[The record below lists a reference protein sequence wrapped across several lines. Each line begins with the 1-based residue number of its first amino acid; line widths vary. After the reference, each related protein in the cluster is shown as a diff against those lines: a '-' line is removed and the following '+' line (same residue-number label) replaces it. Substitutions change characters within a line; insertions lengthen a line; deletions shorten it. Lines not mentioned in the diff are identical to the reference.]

1 VIVPDTK
8 LAVLEL
14 NKGRSTP
21 AQAEPA
27 VIEYGALFPV
37 TTKAPVPKAASSAVV
52 MLLARVVVFA
62 LYAIAPVVIDPRP
75 TLVASIERVNVPEVA
90 PIVKC

>member
-1 VIVPDTK
+1 
-8 LAVLEL
+8 
-14 NKGRSTP
+14 
-21 AQAEPA
+21 
-27 VIEYGALFPV
+27 
-37 TTKAPVPKAASSAVV
+37 

-90 PIVKC
+90 PIVKF